1 MVKTKQFKRLL
12 ETGSNGHWIVPRID
26 IHDLPLGEEVCDMH
40 DWWVA
45 DLVDHLSENGG
56 CVKHTRISLD
66 VARCLIE
73 NIGRVRFWVNEYR
86 YHYDNKK
93 LVIAGRDNQFTT
105 LVYQID
111 ESRAGLVT
119 IAR

>member
-1 MVKTKQFKRLL
+1 MAKTKQFKRLL

-26 IHDLPLGEEVCDMH
+26 IYDLPIGEEVCDMH
-40 DWWVA
+40 DWWVD

-56 CVKHTRISLD
+56 FVKHTRISLD

-73 NIGRVRFWVNEYR
+73 NIGRVRFWVNDKV

-93 LVIAGRDNQFTT
+93 LVIAGRDKHFTT

-111 ESRAGLVT
+111 ESRAGLVI
-119 IAR
+119 IA